1 MSSTDPISISGV
13 RGIVVAA
20 RRERNAPFDWCH
32 LGKVK
37 KPSITLIL
45 IACACA
51 SQAADRFDT
60 NAIDPVAAGMNP
72 QKLAEIP
79 ARMKEFVAAGTISGI
94 VTIVARHGKVAE
106 FDAVGLRD
114 IESNSPMQKDSLFR
128 IASLTKPVT
137 CAAVM
142 VLQDEGRLSLID
154 PVEKYLPEYKGLKMN
169 PCRAGAGTHCQTVAP
184 HRPINI
190 EDLMTH
196 TSGLPSG
203 ADAGKGPEPKTLA
216 ELVSRGAHSE
226 LLFEPGTSWNYSN
239 IGIDILGRIV
249 EIVGRRP
256 FDQFLKERIFDPLAM
271 SDTGFVVPPEKRER
285 MATLY
290 NFSSGKPE
298 RVEAQWGSPGA
309 IPIPAGGLIS
319 TAADMLRFN
328 EMMRNRGTLNGKR
341 VLSPAAV
348 ELMTMSHTGD
358 MDAGWVTGVG
368 HGFGYE
374 VVREVRGMFRY
385 NSIGTFVKGGAYCT
399 YEWVD
404 PARDL
409 AGVIMMQRTNGG
421 GDASDETNAVIAIST
436 AAIER

>member
-1 MSSTDPISISGV
+1 MRKLPIAFLFVFASVASDKFDLTLVDPGTV
-13 RGIVVAA
+13 
-20 RRERNAPFDWCH
+20 
-32 LGKVK
+32 
-37 KPSITLIL
+37 
-45 IACACA
+45 
-51 SQAADRFDT
+51 
-60 NAIDPVAAGMNP
+60 GMNP
-72 QKLAEIP
+72 HKLAEIP
-79 ARMKEFVAAGTISGI
+79 VRMKEFVAAGTISGV
-94 VTIVARHGKVAE
+94 VTILARHGKVVE

-137 CAAVM
+137 CAAIM
-142 VLQDEGRLSLID
+142 VLVDEGRVSLID
-154 PVEKYLPEYKGLKMN
+154 PVEKYLPEYKGMKMN
-169 PCRAGAGTHCQTVAP
+169 PCRAGSGVACQAVAP
-184 HRPINI
+184 HRPLNI

-196 TSGLPSG
+196 TSGLPAA
-203 ADAGKGPEPKTLA
+203 ADTSKGPEPKTLA

-249 EIVGRRP
+249 EIVGHQP
-256 FDQFLKERIFDPLAM
+256 FDQFLKDRLFEPLGM
-271 SDTGFVVPPEKRER
+271 NDTGFVVPPEKRGR
-285 MATLY
+285 IAALY
-290 NFSSGKPE
+290 NFASGKPE
-298 RVEAQWGSPGA
+298 RIEAQWGSPDA

-328 EMMRNRGTLNGKR
+328 EMMRNKGLLDGKR

-348 ELMTMSHTGD
+348 ELMTISHTGD
-358 MDAGWVTGVG
+358 MEAGWVTGVG

-385 NSIGTFVKGGAYCT
+385 NSLGTFAKGGAYRT

-404 PARDL
+404 PTRDL
-409 AGVIMMQRTNGG
+409 VGVIMMQRTNGG
-421 GDASDETNAVIAIST
+421 GDSSDETNAFITMST

>member
-1 MSSTDPISISGV
+1 MRTFPFSIHRPAGSPASRQGQPGLLLLFARHLSQKSYYADMRQKRLTILLFLANACLAQQVDP
-13 RGIVVAA
+13 
-20 RRERNAPFDWCH
+20 
-32 LGKVK
+32 
-37 KPSITLIL
+37 
-45 IACACA
+45 A
-51 SQAADRFDT
+51 S
-60 NAIDPVAAGMNP
+60 VGMD
-72 QKLAEIP
+72 QHKLAEIP
-79 ARMKEFVAAGTISGI
+79 ARMQEFVAAGTISGV
-94 VTIVARHGKVAE
+94 VTILARHGKMVE

-114 IESNSPMQKDSLFR
+114 IETNSPMQKDSLFR

-137 CAAVM
+137 CAAIMTLV
-142 VLQDEGRLSLID
+142 DEGRVALID

-169 PCRAGAGTHCQTVAP
+169 PCRAGSGTNCQGVVP

-196 TSGLPSG
+196 TSGLPGSV
-203 ADAGKGPEPKTLA
+203 DNGKGPEPKTLA
-216 ELVSRGAHSE
+216 ELVSRGAHTE

-249 EIVGRRP
+249 EIVGKTP
-256 FDQFLKERIFDPLAM
+256 FDEYLKEHIFDPLGM
-271 SDTGFVVPPEKRER
+271 KDTSFVVPAEKRER

-298 RVEAQWGSPGA
+298 RVDAQWGNAGA
-309 IPIPAGGLIS
+309 IPSPAGGLIS

-328 EMMRNRGTLNGKR
+328 EAMRNKGELNGKR

-348 ELMTMSHTGD
+348 ELMTINHTGD
-358 MDAGWVTGVG
+358 MEAGWVTGVG

-385 NSIGTFVKGGAYCT
+385 NSIGTFVKGGAYRT

-404 PARDL
+404 PKRDL

-421 GDASDETNAVIAIST
+421 GDSSDETNAFIAIST
-436 AAIER
+436 AAVER